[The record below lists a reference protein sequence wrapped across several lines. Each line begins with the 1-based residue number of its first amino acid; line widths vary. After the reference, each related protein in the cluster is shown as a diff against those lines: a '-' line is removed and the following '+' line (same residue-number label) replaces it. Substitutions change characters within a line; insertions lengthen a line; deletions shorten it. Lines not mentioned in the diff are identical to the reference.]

1 MIGISPPDRF
11 GHHIFDKSILREIK
25 ELKPDNWHGIAYLL
39 KDYAVIAAFIY
50 LSVGLSWWFYP
61 LSVLMIGAHQRGIST
76 LLHDTAHGALARNRS
91 LNFFLGTL
99 PTAWLIFQ
107 RHFAYRKSHVM
118 THHPYLGR
126 ADRDPD
132 LEFFIKEGVFTPR
145 SDRDFVWNIVILPM
159 LGSKTW
165 AYMKYLV
172 RNRYQMLMETIGA
185 SGEPQHALRND
196 WQYQFDRW
204 GFLIFWVGTIAVSCW
219 AGLGWYLLAFWIVP
233 YVTAFHI
240 IGWFIEL
247 SEHSSSLDGRS
258 TNVLMAR
265 NRRSRHIETLLTSI
279 NNDGYHLDHHLDPTT
294 PFWLLPLA
302 HKMRMRDAVYAAHCS
317 ETGGLFQR
325 ARDGAPSIIELLRRQ
340 NYERHSSMT
349 SAFDGGPAATS
360 FPR

>member
-1 MIGISPPDRF
+1 MIGLSPPNRF
-11 GHHIFDKSILREIK
+11 GHHLFDRAILREIK
-25 ELKPDNWHGIAYLL
+25 ELKPDNWHGICYLL
-39 KDYAVIAAFIY
+39 KDYAVIAAFVY
-50 LSVGLSWWFYP
+50 LSVSLSWWFYP

-76 LLHDTAHGALARNRS
+76 LLHDLAHGVLARNRA

-107 RHFAYRKSHVM
+107 RYFAYRKSHVM

-126 ADRDPD
+126 ADCDPD
-132 LEFFIKEGVFTPR
+132 LEFFVAEGVFTAK
-145 SDRDFVWNIVILPM
+145 SDREFVWSIIILPM

-172 RNRYQMLMETIGA
+172 RNRYQMLLETIGA
-185 SGEPQHALRND
+185 SGDNRCQPRRN

-204 GFLIFWVGTIAVSCW
+204 GFLVFWLGIIAGSYW
-219 AGLGWYLLAFWIVP
+219 AGLGWYLIAFWIVP
-233 YVTAFHI
+233 YVTSFHI

-247 SEHSSSLDGRS
+247 SEHSSSIEDRD

-265 NRRSRHIETLLTSI
+265 NRRSRHVETLLTSI

-302 HKMRMRDAVYAAHCS
+302 HDIRKRDAVYASHCN

-325 ARDGAPSIIELLRRQ
+325 ARDGAPSIIGLLRKQ
-340 NYERHSSMT
+340 NYERHLRMT
-349 SAFDGGPAATS
+349 PTFQ
-360 FPR
+360 